1 MLGTNN
7 VCIFQGRISN
17 DPQYSSRTIQGQ
29 NGPYQLESALF
40 KIAVDRPLSSAQRQ
54 KAKQDNSIKTADFIP
69 ISLSGAQ
76 VATLKQYFYKG
87 KGIQVIGHYEE
98 YTTKDPQTG
107 ETKYGHTFVAEHIGF
122 CIQDPKN
129 AQQNQGAAPQGGYP
143 PQQQYQAPQGGYP
156 QGGYQQQPPMNGG
169 YPPAPAAPNNGFSMF
184 DESNS
189 PF

>member
-1 MLGTNN
+1 MLGPSN

-17 DPQYSSRTIQGQ
+17 DPQYSSQTMNGQ
-29 NGPYQLESALF
+29 NGPYQMEKALF

-54 KAKQDNSIKTADFIP
+54 RAKQDNSIKTADFIP

-76 VATLKQYFYKG
+76 VATLRQYFYKG

-129 AQQNQGAAPQGGYP
+129 APQNQGQGQQGGYQ
-143 PQQQYQAPQGGYP
+143 QQQYQPPQGGYP
-156 QGGYQQQPPMNGG
+156 QGGYQQPPQQQGG
-169 YPPAPAAPNNGFSMF
+169 YPQQGANGFSMF